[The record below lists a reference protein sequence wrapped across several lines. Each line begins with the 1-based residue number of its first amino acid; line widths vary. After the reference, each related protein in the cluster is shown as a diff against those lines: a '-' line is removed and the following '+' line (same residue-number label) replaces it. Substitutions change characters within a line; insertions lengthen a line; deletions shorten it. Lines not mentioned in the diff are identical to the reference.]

1 MCKVN
6 LIKKSRKNA
15 ELYFI
20 WTAKEYKNMGL
31 QPMGIIWL
39 QFHILNPLKSEV
51 NLHYIYTRIRFG
63 SYLTKHSL

>member
-1 MCKVN
+1 MHMCKVN

-31 QPMGIIWL
+31 QPMGII
-39 QFHILNPLKSEV
+39 
-51 NLHYIYTRIRFG
+51 
-63 SYLTKHSL
+63 